1 MKTKILIST
10 TFIILTISSISF
22 AGNKVDGAKI
32 ALFQPSNQEFY
43 AMIHTNEDGEFA
55 FFDIPPGNYILTI
68 SIPKRT
74 ITDDLEN
81 RKILSDLIDGGCD
94 KSQGR
99 MVFKIKDQCFI
110 YDINCEKIKNS
121 TFLPSFNISEIDNN
135 YYISIA
141 TAYLKETTLIKGM
154 FQSLSAKSY
163 KRCLAS
169 GKFYLVNEADPIP

>member
-10 TFIILTISSISF
+10 AFLILIISNISF
-22 AGNKVDGAKI
+22 AGNKVDGAKVS
-32 ALFQPSNQEFY
+32 LFQPSNQEFY
-43 AMIHTNEDGEFA
+43 AMIHTNEKGEFA

-68 SIPKRT
+68 SIPTGT
-74 ITDDLEN
+74 ITNDLDN

-99 MVFKIKDQCFI
+99 MVFKINDQCFV
-110 YDINCEKIKNS
+110 YDINCEDLKNS
-121 TFLPSFNISEIDNN
+121 SFAPCFNISEIDNY

-141 TAYLKETTLIKGM
+141 TADLKETTLIKGI

-163 KRCLAS
+163 KRCLSS